1 MAPDTSIPL
10 MEQLRIATR
19 ELHERLGSL
28 GYFQAL
34 LNHTLPLES
43 YVGQLRDGSRPRRLG
58 TTPVG
63 PGSTDDLLR
72 LA

>member
-43 YVGQLRDGSRPRRLG
+43 YVGQLARWQS
-58 TTPVG
+58 
-63 PGSTDDLLR
+63 STASWNNSCR
-72 LA
+72 AWINR